1 MPQEEWRDPHNVVA
15 TTDFWESFRVHS
27 SITKKELKIPSVSS
41 YMWCKKTEIQTD
53 FSDILFLNSRI
64 TKWILSV
71 CMEMMISG
79 KGHKYYPNNKLM
91 LHSDLFI
98 IGTQVSQFDLPRVS
112 IICILLNLS
121 GISTC
126 SPLSPHTP
134 PSRGLASQHWK
145 ELQYPRWAVF
155 NIPAPRLQS
164 QRFLCI
170 KHHSKGPSLS
180 FKPQP
185 KAPSRAFYLWLI
197 SSFTL
202 P

>member
-1 MPQEEWRDPHNVVA
+1 M
-15 TTDFWESFRVHS
+15 
-27 SITKKELKIPSVSS
+27 TKKELQIPSGSS
-41 YMWCKKTEIQTD
+41 YMWWKKTEIQTD

-64 TKWILSV
+64 TNKV
-71 CMEMMISG
+71 NFECMEMIISG

-112 IICILLNLS
+112 IICILLNLT
-121 GISTC
+121 GISAC
-126 SPLSPHTP
+126 SPLSPRTP
-134 PSRGLASQHWK
+134 LSRGLASQHWK
-145 ELQYPRWAVF
+145 ELQYPRWPVF
-155 NIPAPRLQS
+155 NIPASRLQS
-164 QRFLCI
+164 QRVLCV

-185 KAPSRAFYLWLI
+185 KEPSRAFYLWLI